1 MLVHNDCSQVI
12 YLGTYLVIDNV
23 LADLEVT
30 DSTRF
35 QGVDFF
41 FPQSKVEV
49 PVRNKANTRTTSL

>member
-41 FPQSKVEV
+41 PSVES
-49 PVRNKANTRTTSL
+49 RSTC